1 MSPCLLQVTYDP
13 KVQARSV
20 TLGGDLFDPQGTAT
34 GGTKCAIEV
43 SHSCKTPVI
52 CELEYMFHQFGKGSK
67 INALGNT
74 PNSNCPFRPFACLS
88 FCFYLF
94 VLFHDWYHSHIMFHA
109 FQVHGHRIPQ
119 SWSSCRNWMRHKR
132 LYKAKIQS
140 YRVLSRSWTPI
151 RKWQKSMQL
160 LPFTAILYVR
170 EELMQV

>member
-52 CELEYMFHQFGKGSK
+52 FELEYMFYQFGKGSK

-74 PNSNCPFRPFACLS
+74 PNSNCPFRPFACLPFVFICS
-88 FCFYLF
+88 FCFMTGTIATSCSMPF
-94 VLFHDWYHSHIMFHA
+94 RCTGIA
-109 FQVHGHRIPQ
+109 FLNPGQAAGIEWGTSDSTRQKYRASKCSPGAG
-119 SWSSCRNWMRHKR
+119 R
-132 LYKAKIQS
+132 L
-140 YRVLSRSWTPI
+140 
-151 RKWQKSMQL
+151 
-160 LPFTAILYVR
+160 
-170 EELMQV
+170 